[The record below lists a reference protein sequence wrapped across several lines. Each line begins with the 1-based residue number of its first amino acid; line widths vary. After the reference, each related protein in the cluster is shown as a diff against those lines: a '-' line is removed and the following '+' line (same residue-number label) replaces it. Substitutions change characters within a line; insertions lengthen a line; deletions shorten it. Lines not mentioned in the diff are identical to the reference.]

1 MELKIQI
8 IGDRKRE
15 MWKSAFFLSMDGGS
29 GDGSDGVHGDV
40 GPEADAARQ
49 EARATA
55 AGVRLEGA
63 DSRPRLRWGGAQTQ
77 GARC

>member
-1 MELKIQI
+1 MN
-8 IGDRKRE
+8 
-15 MWKSAFFLSMDGGS
+15 GGS

-55 AGVRLEGA
+55 AGVTLESA

-77 GARC
+77 AGRVIIGG